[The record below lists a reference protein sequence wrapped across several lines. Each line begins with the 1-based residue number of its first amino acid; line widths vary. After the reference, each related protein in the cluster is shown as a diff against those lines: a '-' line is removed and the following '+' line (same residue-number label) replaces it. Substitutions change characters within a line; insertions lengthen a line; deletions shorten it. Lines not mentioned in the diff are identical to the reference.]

1 MASVTYGK
9 CNFWAL
15 CSDYGQKKFDRIIF
29 LGLNAQ
35 TLGGRLA
42 QF

>member
-9 CNFWAL
+9 CNL
-15 CSDYGQKKFDRIIF
+15 KFDRIIF

>member
-1 MASVTYGK
+1 MASVTFGPYVVIMDK
-9 CNFWAL
+9 
-15 CSDYGQKKFDRIIF
+15 KKFDRIIF